1 MTAGS
6 LSTIARKHVTA
17 VPRALKALAAL
28 ERELSQA
35 ATCDEIRKVVD
46 QAEAFKLLFG
56 DIDVVE
62 AEDVILAAGARIGE
76 EIAKVPKANARRRI
90 TTQGKWSAGRKEA
103 LASGTQRARFQKL
116 AAAKPDLK
124 AIAKKLRE
132 QGKEATPTA
141 IVRELTQGD
150 KKESRQRR
158 EIELGARQ
166 RVLPTTK
173 HGAILGIPN
182 GVGSLGRVRRAW
194 TAPPTII
201 IRPANSKR
209 SRRSSFIDCGRQL
222 AQGARPSKQS
232 KLALEDAGLL
242 TWVWAAAPASF
253 GPATATSSTIRK
265 ARKSKCFPSRS
276 ENRSGTTIQEFFPSQ
291 DRDVAV
297 IAATK
302 IKRRKRGSGDA
313 SCMLLRRVLSA
324 PMLRDLSAGAKPH
337 SVVLTRML

>member
-173 HGAILGIPN
+173 HGAILGDSEWRWEPWSRET
-182 GVGSLGRVRRAW
+182 GMDRA
-194 TAPPTII
+194 ADNHYPTSELEKI
-201 IRPANSKR
+201 K
-209 SRRSSFIDCGRQL
+209 
-222 AQGARPSKQS
+222 
-232 KLALEDAGLL
+232 ALEFHRLRPTTRAG
-242 TWVWAAAPASF
+242 
-253 GPATATSSTIRK
+253 GSTVK
-265 ARKSKCFPSRS
+265 AVK
-276 ENRSGTTIQEFFPSQ
+276 T
-291 DRDVAV
+291 
-297 IAATK
+297 
-302 IKRRKRGSGDA
+302 
-313 SCMLLRRVLSA
+313 
-324 PMLRDLSAGAKPH
+324 GA
-337 SVVLTRML
+337 